1 MEITLN
7 NQPVTMPDDATVA
20 TLVASHAG
28 ADGKGIAVAV
38 NDAIVTRARWADTPL
53 HPADR
58 VVIIK
63 AAYGG

>member
-7 NQPVTMPDDATVA
+7 NSPLPVEEGATVA
-20 TLVASHAG
+20 TLVASQAG
-28 ADGKGIAVAV
+28 DGKGIAVAV
-38 NDAIVTRARWADTPL
+38 NDAIVTRAKWADTPL
-53 HPADR
+53 NAGDR

>member
-7 NQPVTMPDDATVA
+7 NTPTSVADDATVA
-20 TLVASHAG
+20 TLVATHAG
-28 ADGKGIAVAV
+28 DGKGIAVAV
-38 NDAIVTRARWADTPL
+38 NDAIVTRAKWADTPL
-53 HPADR
+53 REGDR